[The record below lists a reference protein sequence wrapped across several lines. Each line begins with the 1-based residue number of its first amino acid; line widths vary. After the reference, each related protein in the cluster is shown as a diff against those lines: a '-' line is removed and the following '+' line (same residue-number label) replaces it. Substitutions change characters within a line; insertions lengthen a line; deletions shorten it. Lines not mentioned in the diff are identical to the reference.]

1 MTRHPT
7 ADEFR
12 AQAHRVVDW
21 IADYYERVEG
31 LPVRSPARP
40 GEVAAK
46 LPMAV
51 PERGWGEREGG
62 GVADSF
68 EAFMRDLDDVIVPGL
83 THWQSPNFFGYF
95 PSNASYPAIVGEML
109 SAGLN
114 VNGMLWSTS
123 PAATEVETRVMDWM
137 GELIGLPARFLSA
150 SGSGGGCI
158 QGTAS
163 ESALVALAA
172 ARRRS
177 GWGRGVE
184 LSRLTVYASE
194 QAHSSIVKA
203 AMIAGL
209 AAGPEDRRQVRL
221 IGTDAALAMDVGA
234 LEVALR
240 EDVAAGRV
248 PCFVAA
254 TVGTTGTTAIDPV
267 GKVAEVIRSACA
279 PAGSS
284 RGADERAAL
293 PWLHVDA
300 AHAGAACVCEE
311 NRWMLRG
318 VEEADSICFNPHK
331 WLLTNFDCDCFWT
344 ADRAALTG
352 ALSITPE
359 YLRNAATDAGTVID
373 YRDWQVAL
381 GRRFRALKLWLVLR
395 CYGAEGLRAYVREHL
410 RLAALLEEWVRADA
424 RFEVAAARTMN
435 LVCFRLRGSDEANRR
450 LMEALNSSGR
460 MLLTHT
466 AVPDGAGGT
475 RVVLRMAIG
484 ATLTEERHVRAAWE
498 AIREA
503 AAFALER

>member
-1 MTRHPT
+1 MTRQPT
-7 ADEFR
+7 AAEFR
-12 AQAHRVVDW
+12 EWAHRVVEW
-21 IADYYERVEG
+21 VAGYYERVEG
-31 LPVRSPARP
+31 LPVRSRVSP
-40 GEVAAK
+40 GEVAAR
-46 LPMAV
+46 LPGRA
-51 PERGWGEREGG
+51 PEKGWGDAGGEGG
-62 GVADSF
+62 AAGGGDGF
-68 EAFMRDLDDVIVPGL
+68 ERFMRDLEEVVVPGL
-83 THWQSPNFFGYF
+83 THWQSPRFFGYF

-123 PAATEVETRVMDWM
+123 PAATEVETRVVDWL
-137 GELIGLPARFLSA
+137 GELIGLPGRFLSP
-150 SGSGGGCI
+150 SGTGGGCI

-172 ARRRS
+172 ARRRA

-221 IGTDAALAMDVGA
+221 IGTDAELAMDVGA
-234 LEVALR
+234 LEAALR
-240 EDVAAGRV
+240 EDVSAGRV
-248 PCFVAA
+248 PCFVVA
-254 TVGTTGTTAIDPV
+254 TVGTTGTTAVDAVDRI
-267 GKVAEVIRSACA
+267 
-279 PAGSS
+279 AGAIG
-284 RGADERAAL
+284 RVCGGEGAGAR

-311 NRWMLRG
+311 HRWMLRG
-318 VEEADSICFNPHK
+318 VEMADSICFNPHK

-344 ADRAALTG
+344 AERASLTG

-359 YLRNAATDAGTVID
+359 YLRNAATDAGSVID

-395 CYGAEGLRAYVREHL
+395 CYGAEGLRAHVREHV
-410 RLAALLEEWVRADA
+410 RLAGLFEAWVRADG
-424 RFEVAAARTMN
+424 RFEVVSPRTMN
-435 LVCFRLRGSDEANRR
+435 LVCFRLRGGDGANRR
-450 LMEALNSSGR
+450 LMEGLNGSGS
-460 MLLTHT
+460 MYLSHT
-466 AVPDGAGGT
+466 VVPDGAGGT
-475 RVVLRMAIG
+475 KVALRMAIG

-498 AIREA
+498 AIAREA
-503 AAFALER
+503 QVQGASAAS